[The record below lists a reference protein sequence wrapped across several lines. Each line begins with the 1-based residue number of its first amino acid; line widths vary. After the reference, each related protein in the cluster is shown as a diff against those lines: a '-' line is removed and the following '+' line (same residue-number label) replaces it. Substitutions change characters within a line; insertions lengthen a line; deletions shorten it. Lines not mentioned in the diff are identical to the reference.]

1 MAHSLPPRERGRAP
15 RAGGPHAL
23 SVVFRADE
31 QALRQALREQAALQI
46 NAGREMKQPLTETV
60 GLRRSLEDEPDTLLR
75 LVQEL
80 LVRHHLRDEPVPEGL
95 GGVQVLA
102 AEQYVP
108 CPRETHELDQAHASA
123 VARDKADHALPEH
136 EARVLRGD
144 TQVAR
149 EGELGPGAS
158 CKAPYGRDDRLLEP
172 FDGRDEAGQLVAV
185 GAKLGLVP
193 IALEAGEVAPGGERL
208 AAAGQYDAAHS
219 RVASDV
225 YEQIE
230 KPALQR
236 LVEGVPLV
244 GAIQLHEERAVIKG
258 RAQSRVFGH
267 RLMTS
272 NGLLQRR
279 QM

>member
-1 MAHSLPPRERGRAP
+1 MAHPLPPRERGRAP

-31 QALRQALREQAALQI
+31 QALGQALREQAALQI

-136 EARVLRGD
+136 EAGVLRGD

-158 CKAPYGRDDRLLEP
+158 CKAPYSRNDRLLEP

-185 GAKLGLVP
+185 GAKLGLLP
-193 IALEAGEVAPGGERL
+193 IALKAGEVTACRERL
-208 AAAGQYDAAHS
+208 AAAGQDYSSHLP
-219 RVASDV
+219 VARCVRKDL
-225 YEQIE
+225 QQL
-230 KPALQR
+230 ALQR
-236 LVEGVPLV
+236 LVEGVLPV
-244 GAIQLHEERAVIKG
+244 GAIQLDEECAVFQHG
-258 RAQSRVFGH
+258 SQVRTLGH

-272 NGLLQRR
+272 NGLLQLR
-279 QM
+279 Q

>member
-1 MAHSLPPRERGRAP
+1 MAHPLPPRERGRAP
-15 RAGGPHAL
+15 RAGGPHTL
-23 SVVFRADE
+23 SVVIRADE

-46 NAGREMKQPLTETV
+46 NAGRGMKQPLTATV
-60 GLRRSLEDEPDTLLR
+60 GLRRLLEDEPDTLLR

-108 CPRETHELDQAHASA
+108 CPRETPELDQAHASA

-136 EARVLRGD
+136 EAGVLRGD

-185 GAKLGLVP
+185 GAKLGLLP
-193 IALEAGEVAPGGERL
+193 IALESGEVTTRRERL
-208 AAAGQYDAAHS
+208 AGGSQDSSSHLPLVSCVREHS
-219 RVASDV
+219 K
-225 YEQIE
+225 QL
-230 KPALQR
+230 ALQR
-236 LVEGVPLV
+236 LVESVPLLGTV
-244 GAIQLHEERAVIKG
+244 QLHEERAVI
-258 RAQSRVFGH
+258 
-267 RLMTS
+267 
-272 NGLLQRR
+272 
-279 QM
+279 